1 MKFFKDLFESLGISL
16 DAVRANKM
24 RSTLATLGIVIGI
37 VTVTLMG
44 AAING
49 LNNAF
54 LKSISSMG
62 ADVFYVSRNDWF
74 NQNYNSWMKT
84 QKRRSIRLAE
94 AEALSKKLTE
104 SVAVAPE
111 IDDEETVKYKTRS
124 ADDVQI
130 IGTTEGYL
138 QTSSVGIA
146 EGRFLTA
153 ADGEGSQPVCVIG
166 SSVVTNLFHGESPL
180 GARIKVA
187 DQSFEVVGVL
197 EKQGNMLG
205 WSLDNRVIMPVR
217 ELVADIW
224 NRQTID
230 QIDVKAANMAQLD
243 EAREELRQTMRHLRH
258 LRPDEPDDF
267 AINEQDQFV
276 TLFHTMTAT
285 IAIIGLFITSLSLFV
300 GGIGIMNIM
309 FVSVVERTRE
319 IGVRKAIGAK
329 RRSILFQFLIEAAC
343 ICLIGGLIGLFI
355 AWLITFAISKWMFP
369 TAMSGLIVGVSL
381 FVSLATGVVSGF
393 LPAWRAA
400 RMNPVD
406 ALRNE
411 T

>member
-1 MKFFKDLFESLGISL
+1 MNFFKEFFESIGISL
-16 DAVRANKM
+16 NAVRANKM
-24 RSTLATLGIVIGI
+24 RSALATLGIVIGI

-49 LNNAF
+49 LNQAF
-54 LKSISSMG
+54 IKSISSMG
-62 ADVFYVSRNDWF
+62 ADVFYVSRNEWF
-74 NQNYNSWMKT
+74 NDSDQSWNRS
-84 QKRRSIRLAE
+84 QRRRPIRLHDAE
-94 AEALSKKLTE
+94 LLSQKLND

-111 IDDEETVKYKTRS
+111 IDDEETVKYKTRK
-124 ADDVQI
+124 ADGVEI
-130 IGTTEGYL
+130 IGTMEGYL

-146 EGRFLTA
+146 QGRFLTA
-153 ADGEGSQPVCVIG
+153 ADGESSQPVCIIG
-166 SSVVTNLFHGESPL
+166 NDVVTNLFRGESPL
-180 GARIKVA
+180 GKRIKVE

-197 EKQGNMLG
+197 EKQGSMLG
-205 WSLDNRVIMPVR
+205 WSLDNRVIIPIR
-217 ELVADIW
+217 ELIADIW
-224 NRQTID
+224 TRSTID
-230 QIDVKAANMAQLD
+230 QVDVKAANMGQLD
-243 EAREELRQTMRHLRH
+243 EAREELRQTMRHIRH
-258 LRPDEPDDF
+258 LRPDQPDDF

-319 IGVRKAIGAK
+319 IGVRKALGAK
-329 RRSILFQFLIEAAC
+329 RRAILFQFLIEAAC
-343 ICLIGGLIGLFI
+343 ICLLGGLIGLGI
-355 AWLITFAISKWMFP
+355 AWLATLAVSKWMFP
-369 TAMSGLIVGVSL
+369 TSMSGLIVVLALLVSL
-381 FVSLATGVVSGF
+381 MTGVISGF

-400 RMNPVD
+400 RMDPVE

>member
-1 MKFFKDLFESLGISL
+1 MNFLRELFESLGISL
-16 DAVRANKM
+16 DAVRGNKL
-24 RSTLATLGIVIGI
+24 RSALATLGIVIGI

-49 LNNAF
+49 LNQAF
-54 LKSISSMG
+54 IKSISSMG

-74 NQNYNSWMKT
+74 NQNYNSWMKS
-84 QKRRSIRLAE
+84 QKRRSIHLRE
-94 AEALSKKLTE
+94 AEELSQKLTL

-111 IDDEETVKYKTRS
+111 IDDQETVKYKTRS
-124 ADDVQI
+124 ADNVNI

-138 QTSSVGIA
+138 QTSGISIA
-146 EGRFLTA
+146 QGRFLTA
-153 ADGEGSQPVCVIG
+153 ADGEGTQPVCVIG
-166 SSVVTNLFHGESPL
+166 SDVLTNLFHGDSAL
-180 GARIKVA
+180 GARIKVE

-197 EKQGNMLG
+197 DKQGNMLG
-205 WSLDNRVIMPVR
+205 WSLDNQVIIPIR
-217 ELVADIW
+217 ELIAEIW
-224 NRQTID
+224 NRSTID
-230 QIDVKAANMAQLD
+230 EIDVKAVNMAQLD
-243 EAREELRQTMRHLRH
+243 DAREELRQTMRHIRH

-267 AINEQDQFV
+267 AINQQDQFI
-276 TLFHTMTAT
+276 TLFHAMTAT

-329 RRSILFQFLIEAAC
+329 RRSILFQFLIEAAF
-343 ICLIGGLIGLFI
+343 ICLLGGLIGLGI
-355 AWLITFAISKWMFP
+355 AWLATLAVSKWMFP
-369 TAMSGLIVGVSL
+369 TAMSGTIAAVALL
-381 FVSLATGVVSGF
+381 VSLATGVISGF

-400 RMNPVD
+400 RMDPVE